1 MSRFTRSSK
10 MLNLVLVNKLQNNIN
25 IMSSTVNTENLT
37 QDINY
42 DNNIE
47 TGK

>member
-1 MSRFTRSSK
+1 
-10 MLNLVLVNKLQNNIN
+10 MLNLVLVNKLENN

-42 DNNIE
+42 DNTIE

>member
-1 MSRFTRSSK
+1 

-25 IMSSTVNTENLT
+25 MSSTVNTENLT
-37 QDINY
+37 KDINY
-42 DNNIE
+42 DNTIE

>member
-1 MSRFTRSSK
+1 
-10 MLNLVLVNKLQNNIN
+10 MLNLVLVNKLQNNI
-25 IMSSTVNTENLT
+25 MSSTESLT

-42 DNNIE
+42 ENTIE

>member
-1 MSRFTRSSK
+1 
-10 MLNLVLVNKLQNNIN
+10 MLNPVLVNKLQNN

-42 DNNIE
+42 DNTIE

>member
-1 MSRFTRSSK
+1 MSRFTRSAK
-10 MLNLVLVNKLQNNIN
+10 MLNLVLVNKLQNNI
-25 IMSSTVNTENLT
+25 MSSTESLT

-42 DNNIE
+42 ENTIE

>member
-1 MSRFTRSSK
+1 

-42 DNNIE
+42 DNTIE